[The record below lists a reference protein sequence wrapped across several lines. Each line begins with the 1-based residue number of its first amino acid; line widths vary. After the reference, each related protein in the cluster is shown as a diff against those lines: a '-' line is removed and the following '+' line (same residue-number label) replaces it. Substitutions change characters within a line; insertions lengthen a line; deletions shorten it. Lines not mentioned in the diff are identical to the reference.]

1 MNNLRNKLK
10 LCLITNQANQN
21 IHKYIEIIKEAVR
34 GGVTMVQLRDK
45 SRNIDQIRD
54 IALEL
59 KRILDPLKIP
69 LIINDYV
76 ELAKSI
82 DADGVHIGQSD
93 MKIESARNLLGS
105 DKIIGVSIEDL
116 ADLYFINKLNGNYY
130 VAASAVFQSNTKL
143 NCKKIWELDGLKQ
156 LVEHSAHPVVAIGNI
171 NQNNIKDVIQ
181 NGAAG
186 VAVISAVHSCS
197 PFKAAQDLFK
207 LMEIKYD

>member
-143 NCKKIWELDGLKQ
+143 NCKKIWELDGLIP
-156 LVEHSAHPVVAIGNI
+156 S
-171 NQNNIKDVIQ
+171 
-181 NGAAG
+181 
-186 VAVISAVHSCS
+186 S
-197 PFKAAQDLFK
+197 
-207 LMEIKYD
+207 